1 MIVEFCKELRI
12 PAALPGLACT
22 AIESQIRR
30 VISRDHDCGHGFVIA
45 RRSLME
51 IEGLMVSGPGSVD
64 RHFGYTAPEG
74 KEHTWIVV
82 RINRIEYYSAG
93 GSLAVQALASP

>member
-1 MIVEFCKELRI
+1 V
-12 PAALPGLACT
+12 CT

-30 VISRDHDCGHGFVIA
+30 VISRNHGRDHGFVMA
-45 RRSLME
+45 RSSLME

-64 RHFGYTAPEG
+64 RHFGHTAPEG

-82 RINRIEYYSAG
+82 RINRNAIT
-93 GSLAVQALASP
+93 AVRQLTEEIQLVGID

>member
-1 MIVEFCKELRI
+1 
-12 PAALPGLACT
+12 
-22 AIESQIRR
+22 
-30 VISRDHDCGHGFVIA
+30 
-45 RRSLME
+45 ME